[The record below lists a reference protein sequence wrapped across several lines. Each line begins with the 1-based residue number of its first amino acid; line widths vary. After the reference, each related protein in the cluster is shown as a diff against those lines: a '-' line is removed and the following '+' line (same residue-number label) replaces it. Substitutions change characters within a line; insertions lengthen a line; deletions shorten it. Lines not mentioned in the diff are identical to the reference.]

1 MANGKPFMGSINLT
15 KLNANAKIGHS
26 SFTRAG
32 KDNDIFVNVTLWL
45 NDEPDKFK
53 NVMSVHLNPAKDS
66 GDEKVYFANFK
77 PSEALPPAPLEEN
90 ASDIPTDDDLPF

>member
-1 MANGKPFMGSINLT
+1 MANGKPFMGSINLS
-15 KLNANAKIGHS
+15 KLLANAKIGHS

-32 KDNDIFVNVTLWL
+32 KDKEVFVNVTLWL
-45 NDEPDKFK
+45 NEEPDKFK

-77 PSEALPPAPLEEN
+77 PSEALPPRPVEAGSEDFDE
-90 ASDIPTDDDLPF
+90 TDLPF